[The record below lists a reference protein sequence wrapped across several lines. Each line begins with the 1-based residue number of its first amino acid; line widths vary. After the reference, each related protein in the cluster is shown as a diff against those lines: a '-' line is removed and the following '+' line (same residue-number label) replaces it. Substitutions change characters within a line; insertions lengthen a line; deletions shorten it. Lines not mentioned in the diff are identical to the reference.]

1 MLDRI
6 KQQNEPDAQSDQTGI
21 LMLDGSV
28 LDVSSLAVLPCS
40 TILPSIGEGLIEWAV
55 NARYNQRVRA
65 HLYGALLNYLQM
77 QPDFYVQNDAEGKS
91 STNFEFIFD
100 FICRK
105 NYFFTHIKLPVFFL
119 IR

>member
-1 MLDRI
+1 
-6 KQQNEPDAQSDQTGI
+6 
-21 LMLDGSV
+21 MLDGSV

-77 QPDFYVQNDAEGKS
+77 QPDFYVQNDAEASRLLLDTMAEDQTLRGSGRQIS
-91 STNFEFIFD
+91 SSAAKILD
-100 FICRK
+100 P
-105 NYFFTHIKLPVFFL
+105 YGSLGL
-119 IR
+119 IIIR

>member
-21 LMLDGSV
+21 VMLDGSV

-91 STNFEFIFD
+91 RTNFEFIFD
-100 FICRK
+100 FIC
-105 NYFFTHIKLPVFFL
+105 
-119 IR
+119 